1 MRAKQFIFE
10 YNIATTAQ
18 HFGSKLLDAAA
29 KDISHEVLPIRKQ
42 LETDQKLTP
51 AQEQQLITALL
62 KLLENADPTPNKKY
76 MVWLAKMYAT
86 GGYQSNYEDM
96 ASTVREM
103 LTKFDKLNAK
113 RMIPAPYNDI
123 MKYSGIGKFLD
134 TIEFYPDPFQ
144 DKQEANKGTAKE
156 FYEDNEIRVIIPE
169 DMNAAC
175 YYGQGTRWCT
185 AAKNNNMFKSYA
197 GRGPLYIIIPKHPKH
212 TGEKYQFHFVDD
224 QYMNERDEPVDLA
237 PLVKVY
243 PSLTKA
249 FARQAEQWH
258 IWQLMDEENQ
268 QSHREWADTLL
279 RSIGK
284 VDDNILTVNLSSD
297 RDESGISWYRVRQ
310 VESFTHQDLRFG
322 DSLSENGAIAVAVID
337 LRTPDKP
344 VIVVGINDIYLS
356 GVFISKDFRD
366 DGNESWA
373 YASEDQQSTAARV
386 KISMEGLLED
396 SDEDHDAF
404 IRGLKHFYR
413 VYGEPEQDEDGPE

>member
-1 MRAKQFIFE
+1 MRARQFILE

-29 KDISHEVLPIRKQ
+29 RDISHEVLPIRTQ
-42 LETDQKLTP
+42 LETDQELPP

-103 LTKFDKLNAK
+103 LAKFDKLNAK

-123 MKYSGIGKFLD
+123 MKYSDIGKFLD
-134 TIEFYPDPFQ
+134 TVETYPDPFK

-156 FYEDNEIRVIIPE
+156 FYQDNEIRVIVPE

-197 GRGPLYIIIPKHPKH
+197 GKGPLYIIIPKHPKLH
-212 TGEKYQFHFVDD
+212 AGEKYQFHFADE
-224 QYMNERDEPVDLA
+224 QYMDERDDPLDLEKI
-237 PLVKVY
+237 VKLY

-249 FARQAEQWH
+249 FARQAEQFH
-258 IWQLMDEENQ
+258 IWQLLDDDNRKQHSQ
-268 QSHREWADTLL
+268 QAEKYLL
-279 RSIGK
+279 SIGK
-284 VDDNILTVNLSSD
+284 VEDDILTVNISSNH
-297 RDESGISWYRVRQ
+297 ENSGISWYRARQ
-310 VESFTHQDLRFG
+310 VESFTHRNLRSG
-322 DSLSENGAIAVAVID
+322 DFSAEGAIAVVVID
-337 LRTPDKP
+337 LKDISKP
-344 VIVVGINDIYLS
+344 VVVFTIGDEFSSGVGIS
-356 GVFISKDFRD
+356 GDLIDED
-366 DGNESWA
+366 PDWQ
-373 YASEDQQSTAARV
+373 YASDEQEEVATRIQSSLNYIFHSA
-386 KISMEGLLED
+386 D
-396 SDEDHDAF
+396 SDVREF
-404 IRGLKHFYR
+404 RKGMYLFNNT
-413 VYGEPEQDEDGPE
+413 YGQPEQEEGN